1 MKHAL
6 KEWAVVCNALATGR
20 QSLLLRAGGIA
31 EKGFRVAHR
40 RFWLF
45 PTYFHEHRSGV
56 RPEELAHLEEAEMHR
71 PRNGRVV
78 LTLWGEIAAE
88 YQVADLA
95 KVERLADHHIWS
107 PEEIAKRFAYR
118 SPGLVV
124 LAVRMYRVPLPYDIE
139 DTTEYQGCRSWVEL
153 EDELDTAGSTPVM
166 ADRDFQAV
174 LDTLAR
180 AVGDTPTS

>member
-6 KEWAVVCNALATGR
+6 KEWAAICNGLATGR

-31 EKGFRVAHR
+31 EKGFRVEHR

-45 PTYFHEHRSGV
+45 PTYFHEHRSGI
-56 RPEELAHLEEAEMHR
+56 RTEEMALLEEADRQR
-71 PRNGRVV
+71 PRNGHVV
-78 LTLWGEIAAE
+78 LSHWAEVAAE
-88 YQVADLA
+88 QRVEDMEKVA
-95 KVERLADHHIWS
+95 RLADLHIWS
-107 PEEIAKRFAYR
+107 PEEVAKRFAYR
-118 SPGLVV
+118 APGLVV
-124 LAVRMYRVPLPYDIE
+124 LAVRVHRVPRPYDIE

-174 LDTLAR
+174 LATLA
-180 AVGDTPTS
+180 AVVADAPTS